1 MNERKFLEMNRYN
14 KSNIIISNTKKNSEM
29 QRSRFL
35 EFQ

>member
-1 MNERKFLEMNRYN
+1 MNERKFLEMNGYN
-14 KSNIIISNTKKNSEM
+14 KSNIISNTKKNSEM